1 MNGHDDDD
9 NPRIHDDDVEPRLV
23 IEWQRRMIRWLARE
37 LATWELTTDGI
48 MVTEAII
55 KDYAGRCIE
64 AAKRETQERKRDE
77 ELA

>member
-1 MNGHDDDD
+1 
-9 NPRIHDDDVEPRLV
+9 
-23 IEWQRRMIRWLARE
+23 MIRWLARE